1 VGQTALSEPRSQQDR
16 HRAILQTAARV
27 ICQKS
32 YEGASIQDIAEACGL
47 TKAGLYHHIRS
58 KEHLLLEIMNYGMD
72 VFEEQILAPVLPI
85 TDPVERLKTY
95 MAKNIEVMTQPWTQE
110 IILIVHGHNTLTGEA
125 RLQVNARKKQYV
137 RFLEEAFTEAMRGGQ
152 IRPVNAKVAAF
163 SFLGMVLW
171 TYKWYRPDGGSLT
184 PDDLAREM
192 KEMFFGGLERKPEP
206 APDRAATRRRPPSR
220 QRRKATPGKRARA
233 SR

>member
-1 VGQTALSEPRSQQDR
+1 VSQTALSEPRSHHDR
-16 HRAILQTAARV
+16 HRAILRTAARV

-85 TDPVERLKTY
+85 TDPVERLKAY

-110 IILIVHGHNTLTGEA
+110 IILIVHGHNTLTGEPRA
-125 RLQVNARKKQYV
+125 QVNSRKKQYV
-137 RFLEEAFTEAMRGGQ
+137 RFLETAFAEAMRGGQ
-152 IRPVNAKVAAF
+152 IRPVNPKVAAF

-171 TYKWYRPDGGSLT
+171 TYKWYRPEGGSLS
-184 PDDLAREM
+184 PQDLTREM
-192 KEMFFGGLERKPEP
+192 QDLFFGGLERKPEP
-206 APDRAATRRRPPSR
+206 RPVKPAPA
-220 QRRKATPGKRARA
+220 KKARA